1 MVLKTG
7 RQPETE
13 EDLSVNKMIAEK
25 IKESKKHWIL
35 QRANVIFISKEKKR
49 QNSKSWETKKGESY
63 STALFVSLSIP
74 EREKSTILQDI

>member
-13 EDLSVNKMIAEK
+13 EDLSVKKMNAEK

-49 QNSKSWETKKGESY
+49 QNSKS
-63 STALFVSLSIP
+63 
-74 EREKSTILQDI
+74 